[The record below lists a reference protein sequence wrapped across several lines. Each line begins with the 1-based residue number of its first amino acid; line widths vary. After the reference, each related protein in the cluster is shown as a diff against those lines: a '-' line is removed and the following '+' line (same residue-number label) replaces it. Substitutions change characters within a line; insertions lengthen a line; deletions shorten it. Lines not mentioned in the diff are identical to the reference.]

1 MKIGDRTTDRKKRQ
15 TGRIQWMKIYLA
27 PLEGITGHI
36 YRTALKECFDG
47 FDKYFIPF
55 ISPNQK
61 GHFSTRE
68 KKDVLP
74 ENNRGVLAVPQILT
88 NQAEDFIET
97 AKKLAEYGY
106 EEVNL
111 NLGCPSRTVVTKGRG
126 AGFLEEPDRLDRFL
140 DEIFK
145 KREWKISV
153 KTRIGMSEPEEFED
167 LLKIYN
173 RYPLEELIV
182 HPRLQKDFYKNTPNL
197 DVFAMAAEESR
208 NPLCYN
214 GDICNAEDLKRLRE
228 RFPKLDCVM
237 VGRGVLADPAL
248 GRVLKGGGQAE
259 KAEPR
264 KFHDLLYRAY
274 CEEMSGDRTVLYKM
288 KELWFY
294 FSGLF
299 TNGKKYYKK
308 IKKCER
314 CVIYESIVNELFM
327 KEEVIHG

>member
-1 MKIGDRTTDRKKRQ
+1 
-15 TGRIQWMKIYLA
+15 MKIYLA

-208 NPLCYN
+208 NHSAIM
-214 GDICNAEDLKRLRE
+214 GIS
-228 RFPKLDCVM
+228 VT
-237 VGRGVLADPAL
+237 
-248 GRVLKGGGQAE
+248 
-259 KAEPR
+259 R
-264 KFHDLLYRAY
+264 K
-274 CEEMSGDRTVLYKM
+274 
-288 KELWFY
+288 
-294 FSGLF
+294 
-299 TNGKKYYKK
+299 
-308 IKKCER
+308 I
-314 CVIYESIVNELFM
+314 
-327 KEEVIHG
+327 

>member
-1 MKIGDRTTDRKKRQ
+1 
-15 TGRIQWMKIYLA
+15 MKIYLA

-214 GDICNAEDLKRLRE
+214 GDITTVEEYERFCE
-228 RFPKLDCVM
+228 RFPTIEAIM
-237 VGRGVLADPAL
+237 IGRGLIANPGLVREIQTGEKMQKDELHVFLRELKVAYQACMPDQPVL
-248 GRVLKGGGQAE
+248 
-259 KAEPR
+259 
-264 KFHDLLYRAY
+264 F
-274 CEEMSGDRTVLYKM
+274 KM
-288 KELWFY
+288 KEIWSYLVNWY
-294 FSGLF
+294 P
-299 TNGKKYYKK
+299 NGKKVWKK
-308 IKKCER
+308 VRKTNRLIEYDKLMLML
-314 CVIYESIVNELFM
+314 ESGNE
-327 KEEVIHG
+327 V

>member
-1 MKIGDRTTDRKKRQ
+1 MKTGDRKTDRKKRQ

-111 NLGCPSRTVVTKGRG
+111 NLGCPSRT
-126 AGFLEEPDRLDRFL
+126 
-140 DEIFK
+140 
-145 KREWKISV
+145 
-153 KTRIGMSEPEEFED
+153 
-167 LLKIYN
+167 LLRRPFRRRRRK
-173 RYPLEELIV
+173 
-182 HPRLQKDFYKNTPNL
+182 
-197 DVFAMAAEESR
+197 S
-208 NPLCYN
+208 
-214 GDICNAEDLKRLRE
+214 RLR
-228 RFPKLDCVM
+228 RFPAAPGPGSAAGPSGTDTST
-237 VGRGVLADPAL
+237 AASPAAVRCL
-248 GRVLKGGGQAE
+248 R
-259 KAEPR
+259 
-264 KFHDLLYRAY
+264 DTRA
-274 CEEMSGDRTVLYKM
+274 
-288 KELWFY
+288 
-294 FSGLF
+294 
-299 TNGKKYYKK
+299 
-308 IKKCER
+308 
-314 CVIYESIVNELFM
+314 
-327 KEEVIHG
+327 